1 MLRVADHFERTDT
14 GRARRANEDAYFVSA
29 PLFVV
34 ADGMGGAQAGEV
46 AAQAAIEVFQGGLH
60 DGPGSF
66 EERLAA
72 MVAAANERVHK
83 LARSDEQLAGMGTT
97 LTAAYL
103 GEDDLAIAHVGDSR
117 LYCMR
122 DGKLEQLTRDHTLVG
137 DMGLAPEEA
146 RRHPQRSI
154 ITRALGA
161 EDAVKVD
168 HHTWPARP
176 GDVFLVCSDGLPSMV
191 DDEVIADIMRSAG
204 SLKEAGRTLIEAANA
219 AGGRDNIT
227 VLLFG
232 VEEVGAAAAAQ
243 DTGVHDAVA
252 EAPAAA
258 EEPSAA
264 AAPAAASARRSLPP
278 RTLQPARR
286 HRRIPRPVVGL
297 VVLLV
302 LAGIVLTGGWIASRS
317 VYFVG
322 TDDDGFVTLYRG
334 LPYDLPAGLEL
345 YETQYES
352 GVSAAS
358 LSAPVRRTVAEH
370 ELRSQDDAVDL
381 VRQLEQGRLAGQ
393 R

>member
-14 GRARRANEDAYFVSA
+14 GRARRANEDAYFAGS

-46 AAQAAIEVFQGGLH
+46 AAHAAIEVFQSGLQ
-60 DGPGSF
+60 DGPGSI
-66 EERLAA
+66 EERLAG

-117 LYCMR
+117 LYCLR
-122 DGKLEQLTRDHTLVG
+122 DDRLEQLTRDHTLVG

-161 EDAVKVD
+161 EDDVKVD

-191 DDEVIADIMRSAG
+191 DDEAITDILRSAG
-204 SLKEAGRTLIEAANA
+204 SLKEAGRALIEAAND

-232 VEEVGAAAAAQ
+232 VEEVGAAASAQ
-243 DTGVHDAVA
+243 ETGVHDAVE
-252 EAPAAA
+252 EAPGVTEGTVPPVTPPARRPLPPRVA
-258 EEPSAA
+258 E
-264 AAPAAASARRSLPP
+264 SARR
-278 RTLQPARR
+278 RR
-286 HRRIPRPVVGL
+286 RLPRPVVGL
-297 VVLLV
+297 VVTLV
-302 LAGIVLTGGWIASRS
+302 LLAIVLTGGWIASRS

-322 TDDDGFVTLYRG
+322 TDGDGFVTLYRG
-334 LPYDLPAGLEL
+334 LPYDLPAGVEL

-358 LSAPVRRTVAEH
+358 LSARVRRTVSEH